1 MKTFL
6 SYEGGLNGDLF
17 RALVNTGLMD
27 KKLKI
32 IKNLVTFPNSKDK
45 CIYVTL
51 SDLSYGFNPEVCP
64 LVPGDLNLTLAF
76 SIKPT
81 GQLLH
86 TWALS
91 YELDV
96 YREMWKIDLPDDKSE
111 LPKLFKLL
119 TNKQKKRNQRNDFKP
134 MSKIGGVACGHDHV
148 NFANKYGSLNEFND
162 FMYNWRH
169 TDRIMYLHCISE
181 KGLWKSN
188 INTHTKNKRKHIDT
202 IDKVVYQGWRNRIS
216 TIQSIVERDKTNKDI
231 IVDFEITYDKYRLKK
246 FIKRYFEGWSD
257 HNYDFIYDSWYD
269 AQLDLV
275 KE

>member
-27 KKLKI
+27 KKFKV
-32 IKNLVTFPNSKDK
+32 IKHLITFPDSKDK
-45 CIYVTL
+45 GIYVTL
-51 SDLSYGFNPEVCP
+51 DETPNVNPEVDP
-64 LVPGDLNLTLAF
+64 VLPKTMLVTLAF
-76 SIKPT
+76 VIKPT
-81 GQLLH
+81 GQMLH
-86 TWALS
+86 NWSLS
-91 YELDV
+91 YELDT
-96 YREMWKIDLPDDKSE
+96 YREMWNINLPDDKSE
-111 LPKLFKLL
+111 LPKLFKLW
-119 TNKQKKRNQRNDFKP
+119 TNKQKKRMQLNDFKP
-134 MSKIGGVACGHDHV
+134 MIDIGGVSCGHDHI
-148 NFANKYGSLNEFND
+148 NFVMKYKSLKEFNQ
-162 FMYNWRH
+162 FMYNWRN
-169 TDRIMYLHCISE
+169 TDRIMYLHSLTE
-181 KGLWKSN
+181 KGLWKAN
-188 INTHTKNKRKHIDT
+188 INSQTKNKGKHIDVM
-202 IDKVVYQGWRNRIS
+202 DKRVSNSWRNRIS

>member
-27 KKLKI
+27 KKFKV
-32 IKNLVTFPNSKDK
+32 IKHLITFPDSKDK
-45 CIYVTL
+45 GIYVTL
-51 SDLSYGFNPEVCP
+51 DETPNVNPEVDP
-64 LVPGDLNLTLAF
+64 VLPKTMLVTLAF
-76 SIKPT
+76 VIKPT
-81 GQLLH
+81 GQMLH
-86 TWALS
+86 NWSLS
-91 YELDV
+91 YELDT
-96 YREMWKIDLPDDKSE
+96 YREMWNINLPDDKSE
-111 LPKLFKLL
+111 LPKLFKLW
-119 TNKQKKRNQRNDFKP
+119 TNKQKKRMQLNDFKP
-134 MSKIGGVACGHDHV
+134 MIDIGGVSCGHDHI
-148 NFANKYGSLNEFND
+148 NFVMKYKSLKEFNQ
-162 FMYNWRH
+162 FMYNWRN
-169 TDRIMYLHCISE
+169 TDRIMYLHSLTE
-181 KGLWKSN
+181 KGLWRAN
-188 INTHTKNKRKHIDT
+188 INSQTKNKGKHIDVM
-202 IDKVVYQGWRNRIS
+202 DKRVSNSWRNRIS

>member
-1 MKTFL
+1 
-6 SYEGGLNGDLF
+6 
-17 RALVNTGLMD
+17 
-27 KKLKI
+27 
-32 IKNLVTFPNSKDK
+32 
-45 CIYVTL
+45 
-51 SDLSYGFNPEVCP
+51 
-64 LVPGDLNLTLAF
+64 
-76 SIKPT
+76 
-81 GQLLH
+81 
-86 TWALS
+86 
-91 YELDV
+91 
-96 YREMWKIDLPDDKSE
+96 
-111 LPKLFKLL
+111 
-119 TNKQKKRNQRNDFKP
+119 
-134 MSKIGGVACGHDHV
+134 
-148 NFANKYGSLNEFND
+148 
-162 FMYNWRH
+162 MYNWRH

-257 HNYDFIYDSWYD
+257 YNYDFIYDSWYD